1 MVFVKLSSSRK
12 AIEAYINAGMVL
24 TILKRKRLRRKR
36 SLRINII
43 AAGRRLR
50 NINRGNRKKM
60 DRFSLVV

>member
-1 MVFVKLSSSRK
+1 
-12 AIEAYINAGMVL
+12 MVL

-60 DRFSLVV
+60 DRFSVVV